1 MELEEFKDR
10 AGKESTYRPNRR
22 RIKIVSQTADEI
34 IADIE
39 YADNA
44 TENGTP
50 INAEKMNKIRTAVMT
65 AENNSSQAV
74 MTAENNSSQ
83 AVMAAS
89 SANTTAGNADTK
101 ANQALET
108 SQSAE
113 TTANQAFEKADE
125 ALTQVVNM
133 QGTKVKVNGA
143 IVSEF
148 DADTKVDV
156 SIYNTEKTALSNRV
170 TALEAKPIITKIT
183 YDATTDTFIL

>member
-10 AGKESTYRPNRR
+10 AGQESTYRPNRR

-74 MTAENNSSQ
+74 M
-83 AVMAAS
+83 AAS

-125 ALTQVVNM
+125 ALTQGVNM